1 TDGSNSLSANSP
13 SVPPE
18 DVNDAN
24 VNGLVVNK
32 LSHHVG
38 CVAAS
43 RIVRAVSAG
52 GNENPARSSRKR
64 LPPTG
69 TSTVKIRA
77 SKPAACARS
86 IKSSAIWRSL
96 HTYN

>member
-1 TDGSNSLSANSP
+1 MVIEGSNSLSANSP
-13 SVPPE
+13 RVPPD

-32 LSHHVG
+32 FSHHVG
-38 CVAAS
+38 WVAAS

-52 GNENPARSSRKR
+52 GSENPARSSRNR

-69 TSTVKIRA
+69 TSTVKMSA
-77 SKPAACARS
+77 SKPAA
-86 IKSSAIWRSL
+86 
-96 HTYN
+96 